1 MCSSCPA
8 ARSGSGRR
16 SFSVVPFDGIY
27 LEEADTGWGR
37 SPWSLRPG
45 SRAPHQRRERKV
57 NPVIEQYVIDYRLL
71 HPGVGKEA
79 IKPAMDH
86 FCRQRGLKSIS
97 ESTIGRVI
105 CDLKARG
112 KLVDPRQHLRLHAG
126 SGRLMVRK
134 QKLERKQ
141 RRKDYMPQQP
151 GDLVQIDSISYVG
164 ERLKRYFVTAVD
176 LVCGFGFAYCYPKLN
191 SLNARDFY
199 QKFTSVAP
207 FTVKH
212 IQTDN
217 GSEFQK
223 HFQASSAL
231 SPSPTST
238 TTPITPKA
246 TLTSNASTAPSN
258 TNTSASTITTSTTST
273 SPTATSWTTSSG
285 SIPKNPTALLTNCP
299 LCAII

>member
-1 MCSSCPA
+1 
-8 ARSGSGRR
+8 
-16 SFSVVPFDGIY
+16 
-27 LEEADTGWGR
+27 
-37 SPWSLRPG
+37 
-45 SRAPHQRRERKV
+45 
-57 NPVIEQYVIDYRLL
+57 VIEQFVIDYRLL

-105 CDLKARG
+105 GDLKARG

-217 GSEFQK
+217 GGEFQK
-223 HFQASSAL
+223 HFQGFIRAQPVTHFHNYPHHPQSNAHVERFNRTLKYQHLRFNDHNFDDLNLTNRNLMDYLVWFNTEKPHRSLNKLPPLRYYLNSFVINKLKSSML
-231 SPSPTST
+231 W
-238 TTPITPKA
+238 
-246 TLTSNASTAPSN
+246 TLTRA
-258 TNTSASTITTSTTST
+258 
-273 SPTATSWTTSSG
+273 
-285 SIPKNPTALLTNCP
+285 
-299 LCAII
+299 